1 MRKIILFFCLMLGIQ
16 AYSQGYSSSSVNLF
30 TRGEKIDK
38 AVRNFE
44 NLKANVEKYSDAK
57 VKILKY
63 EKWGVVKD
71 SLQAV
76 ELIRYNFLHAPAYK
90 RGIVYDSI
98 NLKQS
103 ERKMIKIDL
112 QACKDSVSREDYLR
126 SSEGDRFI
134 KLSYEG
140 ILMKK
145 LPMNFP
151 VKGVSLKFGV
161 IKPGDSIWKLY
172 YSINGKKYM
181 EYDFIDSQTN
191 LLCPRCSF
199 WGFTSSIVAIENIPL
214 GNWVKSKAIGW
225 KHSANDFFRK
235 IPETVEHRTQTKD
248 IGLEQWKS
256 GNTPMNVLA
265 PDEAIQENCRYATY
279 TVFSPSNG
287 DDIHVAVDV
296 VWKQVGDEVKI
307 VSYQVRLKGS
317 LEKRAIFSKIFERDI
332 MYFGYYK
339 KKKLF
344 EGSIMGNLYYFTGD
358 KENKVIVKRQFE
370 LSAE

>member
-1 MRKIILFFCLMLGIQ
+1 MRNIFLFLCLMLGIQ
-16 AYSQGYSSSSVNLF
+16 AYSQGYSSLSANLF

-38 AVRNFE
+38 PVRNFE
-44 NLKANVEKYSDAK
+44 NLKANVERYSDAK

-76 ELIRYNFLHAPAYK
+76 ELIKYNFLHAPSYK
-90 RGIVYDSI
+90 RGIVYGSTKLEPSKWKMVKI
-98 NLKQS
+98 NLLPS
-103 ERKMIKIDL
+103 
-112 QACKDSVSREDYLR
+112 KDSVSREDYLR
-126 SSEGDRFI
+126 SSAADRFI
-134 KLSYEG
+134 KVSYEG
-140 ILMKK
+140 ISMKK
-145 LPMNFP
+145 IPI
-151 VKGVSLKFGV
+151 KGVPLKSGS
-161 IKPGDSIWKLY
+161 IKQGDTIWKLF
-172 YSINGKKYM
+172 YSIDGKKYM

-199 WGFTSSIVAIENIPL
+199 WGFTSSIEAIENIPL

-225 KHSANDFFRK
+225 DHSANDFFRK
-235 IPETVEHRTQTKD
+235 IPENIKHRNNTNDTN
-248 IGLEQWKS
+248 LVQWEP
-256 GNTPMNVLA
+256 GNNPSNVFA
-265 PDEAIQENCRYATY
+265 PDEAIQDNCKYATY
-279 TVFSPSNG
+279 TVYTPSNG

-296 VWKQVGDEVKI
+296 VWKQIGDEAKI
-307 VSYQVRLKGS
+307 VSYLVRLKGS

-332 MYFGYYK
+332 MSFGYYK

-358 KENKVIVKRQFE
+358 KENKVFVNRHFE